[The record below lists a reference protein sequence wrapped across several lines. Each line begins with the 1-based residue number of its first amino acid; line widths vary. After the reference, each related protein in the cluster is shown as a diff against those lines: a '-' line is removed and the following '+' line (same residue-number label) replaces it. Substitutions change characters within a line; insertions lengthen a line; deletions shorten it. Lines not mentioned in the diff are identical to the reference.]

1 MNNEG
6 SGEKIIN
13 KYARGENDTGSSEF
27 QVAAL
32 TGRIKELTQHLRIH
46 KKDHSSMRGLLALV
60 ARRRKLLKYLSRKN
74 RSRYELLAEELK
86 IRH

>member
-1 MNNEG
+1 MNKE
-6 SGEKIIN
+6 SGEKVIN

-27 QVAAL
+27 QIAAL
-32 TGRIKELTQHLRIH
+32 TARIKELTHHLRMH

-60 ARRRKLLKYLSRKN
+60 ARRRKILKYLSREN
-74 RSRYELLAEELK
+74 RSRYESLADELK